1 MPAHEHLSDIQF
13 VTKHHLASE
22 TGLSFSQHRV
32 SAMQGDR
39 QVGTMSWSK
48 KGIHNV
54 EVDPQFQRQGI
65 ATALWQ
71 RGHQEAA
78 TNRNVVAPKH
88 SPDRTDAGDAWAKS
102 VGGRRP
108 RRS

>member
-54 EVDPQFQRQGI
+54 EGPLSGDRLISRQGI
-65 ATALWQ
+65 
-71 RGHQEAA
+71 
-78 TNRNVVAPKH
+78 
-88 SPDRTDAGDAWAKS
+88 S
-102 VGGRRP
+102 
-108 RRS
+108 